1 MIQTTQKK
9 HQIALQGPVYRWRE
23 NDETWNWSNTFNQQK
38 EIFEGQLLL
47 KQTMFERDADFIS

>member
-1 MIQTTQKK
+1 MIQTTQKNIK
-9 HQIALQGPVYRWRE
+9 LPSRDLYIDGGKMMKI
-23 NDETWNWSNTFNQQK
+23 WNWSNTFNQQK